1 MNILNADAPPK
12 IFSVAGGLLLVF
24 GITLPGFVLLALS
37 ALLNLVS
44 SVRQKNKSNSV
55 FFGAWATIN
64 SYFAFHGH

>member
-1 MNILNADAPPK
+1 MNILNAEETPK

-24 GITLPGFVLLALS
+24 GITLPGFVLLTLS

-44 SVRQKNKSNSV
+44 SVRQKNKSNSA